1 MQMESSMLFFIAK
14 NPTESQMYMVGRQ
27 LSTCR
32 KYMFAMIDTVHVG
45 VPNNLTS
52 ADQFVEFL
60 QYNLGQ
66 WFNPNSVHF
75 QGEDSNYWTDIF
87 GCNRIFTNNGSE
99 SMNSALNHLFP
110 SGGYISKAT
119 AVKGLQRFFNER
131 GADYITFT
139 NDLKMR
145 KGGKNVLRLFRKFQK
160 LASFCQQFQL
170 VNNREEG

>member
-1 MQMESSMLFFIAK
+1 M
-14 NPTESQMYMVGRQ
+14 MYLDLSDDLQ

-32 KYMFAMIDTVHVG
+32 EYMFAMIDTVHVG
-45 VPNNLTS
+45 LPNNPTS

-119 AVKGLQRFFNER
+119 AVKDLHRFFDER

-145 KGGKNVLRLFRKFQK
+145 KRGKKVLRR
-160 LASFCQQFQL
+160 FC
-170 VNNREEG
+170 